1 MSLISVFDT
10 EIVEGKKI
18 KPTAFTKFAMR
29 ELKKEGKIFESENQD
44 TVNIEDFIL
53 KMYEITNKVN
63 KYSGN
68 KNASK

>member
-18 KPTAFTKFAMR
+18 KPTTFTKFAMR